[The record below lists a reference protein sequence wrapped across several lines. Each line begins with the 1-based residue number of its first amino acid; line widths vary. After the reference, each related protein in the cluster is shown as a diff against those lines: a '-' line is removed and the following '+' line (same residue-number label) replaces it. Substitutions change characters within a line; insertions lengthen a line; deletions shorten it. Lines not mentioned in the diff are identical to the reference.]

1 MATKRPTLKALLK
14 GPLPYIL
21 VGVGVVVLG
30 ISLLTAGGF
39 RPVSTQEGLE
49 LLQDNQVE
57 KATIIDGEQRVDL
70 ELRQSF
76 QGEGTQVQFYYV
88 SPRGDEIVAAVNNS
102 DVTEFTDEV
111 PQTNWFVSLLGF
123 VIPFLLIGVIFWFLL
138 SSMQGGGS
146 RVMQFGKSKAKLVSK
161 ETSTVTFDDVAGAD
175 EAIEEL
181 HEIKEFLQDAEKFQ
195 KLGARIPKG
204 VLLYG
209 PP

>member
-49 LLQDNQVE
+49 LLQDNQVQ

-111 PQTNWFVSLLGF
+111 PQTNWLCRS
-123 VIPFLLIGVIFWFLL
+123 WA
-138 SSMQGGGS
+138 SSFPSCSSASFSGS
-146 RVMQFGKSKAKLVSK
+146 SSAACRAVVP
-161 ETSTVTFDDVAGAD
+161 E
-175 EAIEEL
+175 
-181 HEIKEFLQDAEKFQ
+181 
-195 KLGARIPKG
+195 
-204 VLLYG
+204 
-209 PP
+209 